1 METGHATGMSQS
13 AVCKRGGFSPGKF
26 GNSRWQEMQSGHI
39 FEEILIGLKNAGFLG
54 GIFVPL
60 KRN

>member
-1 METGHATGMSQS
+1 MSQS

-26 GNSRWQEMQSGHI
+26 RNSRWQEMQSGHI